1 MVDEATQRALDAE
14 ANRRSY
20 EAVMG
25 FSAEFGVPF
34 SLALTMFFTQL
45 VLANGIGTAI
55 VTAVLVH
62 LAVFFIVKMFF
73 SH

>member
-1 MVDEATQRALDAE
+1 MVDESTQRAMDAE
-14 ANRRSY
+14 EHRKSY
-20 EAVMG
+20 ESVMR

-34 SLALTMFFTQL
+34 SLALAMFFTQL
-45 VLANGIGTAI
+45 VMASGIGVAI
-55 VTAVLVH
+55 VAAVLVH